1 MVPTKFL
8 STVLEV
14 MAAAVPMLVVAN
26 QHGDPGHDGPGEYEE
41 ITNKNNIWW

>member
-1 MVPTKFL
+1 M
-8 STVLEV
+8 VLEV